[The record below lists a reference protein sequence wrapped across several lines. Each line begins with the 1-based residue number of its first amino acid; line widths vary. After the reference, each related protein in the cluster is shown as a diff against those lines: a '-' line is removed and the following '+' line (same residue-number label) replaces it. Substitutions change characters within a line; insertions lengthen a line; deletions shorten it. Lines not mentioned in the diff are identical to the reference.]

1 MNSVPGAADVIV
13 AVMIMVRVI
22 VEKLLAISMMGRQE
36 VRLVVGR
43 QLGGRVGGGRRA
55 IAVLLEARSKI
66 LLQTFGPC

>member
-13 AVMIMVRVI
+13 VVVVMMIGVI
-22 VEKLLAISMMGRQE
+22 LEKFLTVSTMRMGRQE

-55 IAVLLEARSKI
+55 IR
-66 LLQTFGPC
+66 